1 MPAYF
6 LRIKEG
12 DEAIEVLD
20 DMGLLSCDHTGSLR
34 YHWIPSIAN
43 DAKNTAQ
50 IKKQLDFLDGLAG
63 VQDYFVDDKFGLLRK
78 EFPILTVYG
87 DKNSL
92 NELKQSETKKK

>member
-20 DMGLLSCDHTGSLR
+20 DMGILSCNHEDSL
-34 YHWIPSIAN
+34 YHWIPSVAN
-43 DAKNTAQ
+43 DAKDVMHV
-50 IKKQLDFLDGLAG
+50 KKQLDFLDGLAG
-63 VQDYFVDDKFGLLRK
+63 VQEYFVDDKFGLLRK

-92 NELKQSETKKK
+92 NKLKQSGTKKK